1 MTTKKY
7 IVVNAHESEFPNP
20 ITFKKGDPL
29 TVGDKYAGPEGW
41 DLWFLCTTPGQDA
54 GWVPGQVIQRLK
66 NSNGLALEDYT
77 ARELNVHEGEQL
89 IGTRMLNGWVW
100 CIKAVSEE
108 SGWVPLEN
116 LKEVVDLS
124 RD

>member
-1 MTTKKY
+1 MQVLKAGISGSFALRQGKM
-7 IVVNAHESEFPNP
+7 
-20 ITFKKGDPL
+20 L
-29 TVGDKYAGPEGW
+29 VG
-41 DLWFLCTTPGQDA
+41 FL
-54 GWVPGQVIQRLK
+54 VKVIQRLK
-66 NSNGLALEDYT
+66 NANGLALEDYT

>member
-1 MTTKKY
+1 MITKKY
-7 IVVNAHESEFPNP
+7 IVVNPHESEFPNP

-66 NSNGLALEDYT
+66 MPT
-77 ARELNVHEGEQL
+77 
-89 IGTRMLNGWVW
+89 GWRLRT
-100 CIKAVSEE
+100 IRQ
-108 SGWVPLEN
+108 EN
-116 LKEVVDLS
+116 LMCMKGNNSLAHEC
-124 RD
+124 